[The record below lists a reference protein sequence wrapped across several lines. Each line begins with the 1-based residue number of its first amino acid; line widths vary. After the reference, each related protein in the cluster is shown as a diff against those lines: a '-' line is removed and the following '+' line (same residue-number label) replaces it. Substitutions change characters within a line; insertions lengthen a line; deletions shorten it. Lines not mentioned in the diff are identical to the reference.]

1 MVLPAGGAGGLAT
14 GVAMGLEPM
23 TGMDIPCSCFGGET
37 SDDGGLS
44 TYTRTG
50 FLGGLILLSSGV
62 EAGWHGLL
70 TGVGELN
77 GVPMSVSLELS
88 S

>member
-1 MVLPAGGAGGLAT
+1 MIQNVDENIARL
-14 GVAMGLEPM
+14 
-23 TGMDIPCSCFGGET
+23 
-37 SDDGGLS
+37 
-44 TYTRTG
+44 Y
-50 FLGGLILLSSGV
+50 LSSGV

-70 TGVGELN
+70 MGVGELN